1 MQGNYIFQLH
11 SKYNTGEKMAII
23 TLEIPKEIE
32 TRVIN
37 GYCLQHGQPVGTVE
51 FMTKCLYDHIAEMV
65 RHAETAAAVEVSKE
79 EIAVKQAEAE
89 TIRVT
94 IMEDVK
100 SKIADVLQ
108 PKLIIK

>member
-1 MQGNYIFQLH
+1 
-11 SKYNTGEKMAII
+11 MAII

-37 GYCLQHGQPVGTVE
+37 SYCLQHGQAVGTVE
-51 FMTKCLYDHIAEMV
+51 FMAKCLYDHISEMV
-65 RHAETAAAVEVSKE
+65 RQAEVTAAVEASKK

-100 SKIADVLQ
+100 SKISDVLCNQ
-108 PKLIIK
+108 S